1 MDIECTRPT
10 EHFFWRAVRMG
21 FGERLTPC
29 PSDKVVHRSPP
40 GLDLVVALRV
50 WVVDE
55 CSSVMVESNRARAM
69 NFIADE
75 TGRLVDEVDPI
86 TETVFEIDLVSPS
99 YWDAISNDNHC
110 AAFHAGSYSFLG
122 RGPELTCGASLSHS
136 LDATQYKQ
144 KSPWS

>member
-1 MDIECTRPT
+1 
-10 EHFFWRAVRMG
+10 
-21 FGERLTPC
+21 
-29 PSDKVVHRSPP
+29 
-40 GLDLVVALRV
+40 
-50 WVVDE
+50 
-55 CSSVMVESNRARAM
+55 M

-86 TETVFEIDLVSPS
+86 TETVFEIDLVSPG
-99 YWDAISNDNHC
+99 YWHAISNDNHC
-110 AAFHAGSYSFLG
+110 AAFHVESYSFLG